1 MQLQRRQSRPY
12 IAVLRLHIPGLCR
25 FLYVCGIV
33 NTGPH
38 SLSVSLSNF
47 RQTGLDRKCRDRCR
61 KSRYPQSMI
70 SARHTQIVPLSNS
83 CQSKPARAVRLRP
96 SAHIRTCAPRRIYQ
110 HVPFGTPY
118 EPAPFGTRTNTR
130 PSAPIRTTRY
140 TFPLRLRFVWRT

>member
-70 SARHTQIVPLSNS
+70 SAWHTQIVPLSNS
-83 CQSKPARAVRLRP
+83 CQSKPARAVRPRP
-96 SAHIRTCAPRRIYQ
+96 SAHIPTCALRHPIRTCAFR
-110 HVPFGTPY
+110 HPY
-118 EPAPFGTRTNTR
+118 EHAPFGAHTNNKVYVSITLAVCMEDVRT
-130 PSAPIRTTRY
+130 S
-140 TFPLRLRFVWRT
+140 F